1 MTMPSERFIDLATRR
16 GRDLDAVFEAGTLPD
31 VAALTGY
38 EFRGYNQPRALAVLG
53 IRKFI
58 KAFFQAA
65 DGRVLGCNT
74 PVAQNGLQ
82 GEWLAKPSD
91 DKPKRYAF
99 FLVEPGDPAAGG
111 ERGRATVLDYGRGD
125 NRPYDPARL
134 LRDYLVRIDPGS
146 DDLLLG
152 KAYIVVA
159 GRQPWHSYFVIERLR
174 PLRDGPEQPV
184 GVPIRPG
191 SPRRRP
197 GRR

>member
-1 MTMPSERFIDLATRR
+1 MTMPSERFIDLATRH
-16 GRDLDAVFEAGTLPD
+16 GRDLDAVFESGTLPD

-38 EFRGYNQPRALAVLG
+38 EFRGYNQPRALAMLG

-58 KAFFQAA
+58 KAFFRAG

-91 DKPKRYAF
+91 DQPKRYAF

-111 ERGRATVLDYGRGD
+111 ERGRATLLDYGRAD
-125 NRPYDPARL
+125 NRAYDPSRL
-134 LRDYLVRIDPGS
+134 LRDYLVRIEPGS

-152 KAYIVVA
+152 KAQMVVA
-159 GRQPWHSYFVIERLR
+159 GRRPWHSYFVIERLR
-174 PLRDGPEQPV
+174 PLRDSEALAARADPK
-184 GVPIRPG
+184 
-191 SPRRRP
+191 PRRRQKETTL
-197 GRR
+197 